1 MRKDFKLLCQKFK
14 ERFDRKDQPH
24 IIRRQLQEIQQKAD
38 ETLEE
43 FAERIEDLSTEA
55 YPDSP
60 EFFRST
66 ITIDAFLRG
75 CLEKRAALVT
85 LDKDPK
91 TLDEAV
97 QHMKSAVT
105 NQKLIMGTKK
115 DVRRVT
121 FEEKDDIPNTE
132 DVNIRLVNKV
142 LPKTTPSLET
152 RISTLENDNKETKRL
167 LREILERMKMNEV
180 ERESRPR
187 FKSTQRS
194 PIRYNRSR
202 SNSSERGS
210 ECFKCGEIGHFAR
223 NCTMQNNTFLRSRS
237 PSQNRSPPQSPTKS
251 QGNLNSLELRK

>member
-1 MRKDFKLLCQKFK
+1 MLCQKFK
-14 ERFDRKDQPH
+14 VRFDRKDQPN

-115 DVRRVT
+115 DVRRMT
-121 FEEKDDIPNTE
+121 FEEKDDIYNTE
-132 DVNIRLVNKV
+132 DVNRLVNKV
-142 LPKTTPSLET
+142 LPKTSPSLET
-152 RISTLENDNKETKRL
+152 RILTLENDNKETKK
-167 LREILERMKMNEV
+167 IIERNIGKNEN
-180 ERESRPR
+180 E
-187 FKSTQRS
+187 
-194 PIRYNRSR
+194 
-202 SNSSERGS
+202 
-210 ECFKCGEIGHFAR
+210 
-223 NCTMQNNTFLRSRS
+223 
-237 PSQNRSPPQSPTKS
+237 
-251 QGNLNSLELRK
+251 